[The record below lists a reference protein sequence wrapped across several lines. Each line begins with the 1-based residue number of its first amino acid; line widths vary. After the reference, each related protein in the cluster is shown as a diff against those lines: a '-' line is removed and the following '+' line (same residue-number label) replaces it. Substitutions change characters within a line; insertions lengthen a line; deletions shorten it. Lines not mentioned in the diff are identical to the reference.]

1 MFASMDTLRKAQGE
15 ALERLGFG
23 PNECDYQV
31 PALYLSVAKLAAREL
46 GGGREPVSAWGER
59 ARD

>member
-1 MFASMDTLRKAQGE
+1 VPGI
-15 ALERLGFG
+15 ERLELHERF
-23 PNECDYQV
+23 
-31 PALYLSVAKLAAREL
+31 ALYLSVAKLAARGEL